1 MLPQPATA
9 LISALNHLLQGNDW
23 ARNRL
28 APYAGRQALI
38 GMPPFQIGFIITG
51 SGDVALVAEPVSP
64 DVTITMPA
72 DSPFRLL
79 DGFDRLMGMAR
90 VEGNAEFATELSF
103 VFRNL
108 RWDAA
113 EDLARVF
120 GDVAAV
126 RLVQTTHELLGWQR
140 QAASNLFGNLNEFLL
155 FENRILATRSD
166 FYAFST
172 DLSQLERTLSRLE
185 QRISNLGDLPSRQR
199 RLS

>member
-9 LISALNHLLQGNDW
+9 LIAALNHLLQGNDW
-23 ARNRL
+23 ARKRL

-38 GMPPFQIGFIITG
+38 GMPPFQIGFIVT
-51 SGDVALVAEPVSP
+51 SAGDVALVTEPVTP

-79 DGFDRLMGMAR
+79 DGFERLMGAAR

-113 EDLARVF
+113 EDLSRVF
-120 GDVAAV
+120 GDVAAQ
-126 RLVQTTHELLGWQR
+126 RMVQLAMGAVKWQR
-140 QAASNLFGNLNEFLL
+140 QAASNLADNVIEYLTMENAWLVPRHEFAQ
-155 FENRILATRSD
+155 FRA
-166 FYAFST
+166 
-172 DLSQLERTLSRLE
+172 DLTQLDMTLSRLE
-185 QRISNLGDLPSRQR
+185 TRLGR
-199 RLS
+199 